1 MVILRKKLLNSVR
14 AIIFDMDGTL
24 IDSIDVY
31 HGIIQDIMKRLGM
44 ELNATRELVFESLS
58 RGRKLSE
65 FLFPPHLEN
74 RMRIVDQFNGLAMNA
89 FREIFS
95 RGDVELIDG
104 VSPVFG
110 ELRRR
115 GFFLAIV
122 TSSLTEVIVPFLK
135 AKNLH
140 PYLHCVLGRTEVPQL
155 KPSPAPLL
163 KCMEILD
170 VEPAESVYVG
180 DSAIDIQ
187 AGKAAGMLTVGVL
200 TGTSDLSRLKAE
212 APDAILNSV
221 GDLLTIL

>member
-1 MVILRKKLLNSVR
+1 
-14 AIIFDMDGTL
+14 MDGTL

-31 HGIIQDIMKRLGM
+31 HAIIQDIMEHLDVP
-44 ELNATRELVFESLS
+44 LNVPREFIFESLS
-58 RGRKLSE
+58 QGRKLTE
-65 FLFPPHLEN
+65 VLFPPDLEN
-74 RMRIVDQFNGLAMNA
+74 RRRTVDQFTGLAMNA
-89 FREIFS
+89 FREKFS
-95 RGDVELIDG
+95 RGDVELVDG
-104 VSPVFG
+104 VSHLFG

-122 TSSLTEVIVPFLK
+122 TSSLTDVIVPFLK

-140 PYLHCVLGRTEVPQL
+140 SYLHCVLGRTEVPQL

-163 KCMEILD
+163 KCLEILD
-170 VEPAESVYVG
+170 VEPTESVYVG

-187 AGKAAGMLTVGVL
+187 AGKAAGTLTVGVL